1 MSPNKVSLAQKEKE
15 RISVDDII
23 TKIKRSTTK
32 YQSLKHFVSAMM
44 RRYDTDGDGYLNF
57 QELSDGLAHDNI
69 KLTKDEC
76 LALMKHLDV
85 DCDGAVSRD
94 EIFNALVVDARHQRS
109 HHFSKVNVDH
119 LLKRIKQ
126 GAEKFRSL
134 QDFCQYI
141 FKKMD
146 IDKSGTLN
154 FNELSA
160 GLTDMGIEIS
170 QKEKHELM
178 KKLDDDA
185 DGEIS
190 FDEFYKG
197 LSNVS
202 KFSQPDQLNQS
213 DYINVDHALI
223 KIAKGAEQYKCI
235 EDYIILLFRKFDIN
249 KDGALSFKELRD
261 GLMSL
266 NVHLADNEM
275 HALFHKLDT
284 DRDGD
289 IT

>member
-1 MSPNKVSLAQKEKE
+1 
-15 RISVDDII
+15 
-23 TKIKRSTTK
+23 
-32 YQSLKHFVSAMM
+32 
-44 RRYDTDGDGYLNF
+44 
-57 QELSDGLAHDNI
+57 
-69 KLTKDEC
+69 
-76 LALMKHLDV
+76 MKHLDV

-134 QDFCQYI
+134 EEFCHYI

-146 IDKSGTLN
+146 IDKSGTLS

-185 DGEIS
+185 DGEIA
-190 FDEFYKG
+190 FDEFYNG

-202 KFSQPDQLNQS
+202 KFSQPDQMNPS
-213 DYINVDHALI
+213 DYVNIDHALI
-223 KIAKGAEQYKCI
+223 KIARGAEQYKCI